1 MTVESHRKVGLNPI
15 SPLTDMT
22 FIFQTKTYDSV
33 TDKFMD
39 FSFEKVTM
47 TSDCCLIKIEELL
60 ISAVLCL

>member
-1 MTVESHRKVGLNPI
+1 
-15 SPLTDMT
+15 MT

-47 TSDCCLIKIEELL
+47 TSDCCLIHQDGELL
-60 ISAVLCL
+60 ISAALSVDAQCLHALL